1 MNYTLDYDLLEVE
14 VMGTAHGKCNDTF
27 KHQPPLNFTAEFT
40 AAQAR
45 APTDEVSDE
54 LIMSDEVIT
63 PCAPPPAS
71 SSVGC

>member
-45 APTDEVSDE
+45 APTDEVSR
-54 LIMSDEVIT
+54 LITS
-63 PCAPPPAS
+63 CAPPPAS